1 MKPRRS
7 PHHLLPHV
15 VDEVEW
21 EHDSWH
27 VYAMGNAG
35 RIHERLLHA
44 GMKLCVPTAHGRT
57 PVGNLYKWKKK
68 EYRPFS

>member
-1 MKPRRS
+1 MKLRQS
-7 PHHLLPHV
+7 PHYHLHHV

-35 RIHERLLHA
+35 RIHGMLLHA
-44 GMKLCVPTAHGRT
+44 RRTMCVAGPHQRWPMEKLNKCS
-57 PVGNLYKWKKK
+57 KK
-68 EYRPFS
+68 RI